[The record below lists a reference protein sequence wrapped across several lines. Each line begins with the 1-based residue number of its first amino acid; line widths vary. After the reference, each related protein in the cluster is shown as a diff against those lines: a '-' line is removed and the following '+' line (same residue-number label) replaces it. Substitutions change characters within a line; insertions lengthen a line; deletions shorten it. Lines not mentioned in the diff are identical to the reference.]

1 MVEQLAFTIA
11 ETAARLQ
18 ISESTV
24 KRQIKAGRI
33 PAVHYGRTV
42 RIPARALADSLERL
56 ASAS

>member
-1 MVEQLAFTIA
+1 MGEKIALTIG
-11 ETAARLQ
+11 ETAERLGV
-18 ISESTV
+18 SESTV

-42 RIPARALADSLERL
+42 RVPARALADSLDRL